1 MSEKIIGHGK
11 MSNSDIRIHLVA
23 IVFLA
28 MWLCHALYGQWI
40 MTPIFIGS
48 VLLIYFS
55 LVPRAMLPFAN
66 GMMFLVSK
74 IGRINNF
81 LVLGIVFYL
90 LMTPIGFFMKMLSAN
105 RVELNILKNQKSYWK
120 LRESKGNDI
129 DFKSMS

>member
-105 RVELNILKNQKSYWK
+105 RVELNMLKNQKSYWK